1 MSRVPQWRIVWW
13 DALVWLSR
21 RRPLSTLIQ
30 ARTEELCESI
40 TILTQEM
47 DVLRRENGAL
57 LVKQVFR

>member
-57 LVKQVFR
+57 LAKQAFR

>member
-1 MSRVPQWRIVWW
+1 MTRVPQWRIVWW

-30 ARTEELCESI
+30 ARTEELCEYI
-40 TILTQEM
+40 TIPTPEM

-57 LVKQVFR
+57 LAKQVLR